1 MKTFS
6 NLSDILTDS
15 FSPALILA
23 RSSTKVHYSALRH
36 SSHFLSHLP
45 PFCNLTPGDIAC
57 ISLPTSVEFITTFF
71 ALQSVRATVNPLST
85 HLTLAETIAHLELVK
100 PKVVI
105 CMHGAENL
113 ELTRNA
119 CNVFS
124 IPLFAIC
131 QDLHFQTLQLP
142 RVVRRLTPSVAS
154 QLSNVKPVC
163 TMISVGVASHL
174 DHEPTTKPHYPHSDK
189 DVAVLLS
196 THGTTGTKKLVPL
209 THMQILEGLEN
220 TSRSL
225 LLEPTDSTILV
236 ATLTQSHGLIGVL
249 LASFFRGATVILPS
263 KQYLDYFWHDAK
275 TLGATWF
282 SATPWQH
289 RQIMQT
295 SDSHQKHLQTL
306 RFVQSTGSSLD
317 DHQLLAMEKLYHC
330 QIITSYT
337 MTEACHLV
345 ASHIPRRTR
354 KLGSVGTP
362 AGVAVLLFDANGSRV
377 LNAVGEICISGK
389 SVFDGYFND
398 PDPARYFFEYEG
410 KRWFRTGDNGWL
422 DERGFLMFTGRKVDL
437 IQLKDGGSVSPV
449 VLDRVLSSHPA
460 LECAAFFGRN
470 GVLEVAVVT
479 RSGSQTTEADLRNW
493 LQSMIPSQLPSRI
506 YFVKTLPRTS
516 MGKIQRHQLPLLAA
530 SKL

>member
-174 DHEPTTKPHYPHSDK
+174 DHEPTTKPHYPHNDK

-249 LASFFRGATVILPS
+249 LASFFRDP
-263 KQYLDYFWHDAK
+263 
-275 TLGATWF
+275 
-282 SATPWQH
+282 
-289 RQIMQT
+289 
-295 SDSHQKHLQTL
+295 HQKHLQTL